1 VTSSGFTPTG
11 LRHRVLNG
19 LRVLRRRPDLHLAV
33 AELRHRGRRLHRRV
47 RRHRGVVG
55 RFDDLAAFGEFSV
68 DVAEIAR
75 DLSVLL
81 HRREH
86 LLLEL
91 LAVERAVRAVF
102 PVDAQLP
109 ASLQH
114 RPRVVANDGDTTE
127 RLEHVRHRDR
137 IEPLRLPH
145 AAHLHRFGGVHVA
158 HLAAEHGGM
167 LDRRVDHAV
176 TNNVV
181 AELRLAGDDVGQV
194 VDRTLLADEG
204 PRRLRLELQV
214 FRLRHRKLRRGRYE
228 RGVAESTIARL
239 VDHLVTA
246 RRDLRRRHV
255 PLRRRRGDQH
265 RARGCA
271 RSSERLVEVADRARP
286 VGVLVPV
293 ALVAESL
300 LDGHP
305 SPVCV
310 ELVGGDQWQRGA
322 DTSAHLRS
330 VSDDEDPAIGLD
342 AEIDARM
349 QRRGVGPGS
358 PDWLLR
364 PCGLGQDARRDH
376 ERARGEEASDEPA
389 SGYVFDGV
397 HAVALPLF
405 AAPLMAAR
413 MR

>member
-1 VTSSGFTPTG
+1 MHASIMIFFVIIPLLVGTFGNYLIPLKIGAGDMAFPF
-11 LRHRVLNG
+11 LNG
-19 LRVLRRRPDLHLAV
+19 LAFWSALPAGSVMVTGFVLAGGAAAAGWTSYPPLSTIMQNNGVGNFATNFLRPTGSTWPMIGVWTNLVSFFLFIAYMCAYYVHVDESDDDRVRRRPISIGIGAALLAIGII
-33 AELRHRGRRLHRRV
+33 AFIIAWFGWADRIYLRLGGMTLINLSLWMVVLVTVPTGIGFLARGNNAGVGVLLSIVGAIISVRGVQHFAGRR
-47 RRHRGVVG
+47 
-55 RFDDLAAFGEFSV
+55 
-68 DVAEIAR
+68 
-75 DLSVLL
+75 
-81 HRREH
+81 RE
-86 LLLEL
+86 LG
-91 LAVERAVRAVF
+91 F
-102 PVDAQLP
+102 
-109 ASLQH
+109 
-114 RPRVVANDGDTTE
+114 
-127 RLEHVRHRDR
+127 
-137 IEPLRLPH
+137 
-145 AAHLHRFGGVHVA
+145 
-158 HLAAEHGGM
+158 
-167 LDRRVDHAV
+167 
-176 TNNVV
+176 
-181 AELRLAGDDVGQV
+181 
-194 VDRTLLADEG
+194 
-204 PRRLRLELQV
+204 
-214 FRLRHRKLRRGRYE
+214 
-228 RGVAESTIARL
+228 
-239 VDHLVTA
+239 
-246 RRDLRRRHV
+246 RHV
-255 PLRRRRGDQH
+255 PLRRHRGDQH

-349 QRRGVGPGS
+349 QRRGIGPGS